1 MQRINKLNNLQDAQN
16 ELSRSTYA
24 MSMKIKTLIL
34 LVILFQASILFG
46 GESIQTIDQEFREE
60 VLNGIRQYRFYKYT
74 EYSSGFYTVS
84 SKTELDDNTSIRMVS
99 FIDSGNLRGKLE
111 FNYSYHQSINNL
123 YFDSVLTFIADEEE
137 IRLFDDTPDIYGNLF
152 SDSFF
157 SFNFWLTELRRGD
170 LRKISESKNLKLKID
185 ETILNLSLGQIKS
198 IQQYIKF
205 ILLTN
210 LTDADIEYLSSIVT
224 IEYVD
229 FNDPKYRLPLPT
241 TDKIIAPAPEPEPF
255 SLPTLEPALE
265 TDLKPLTIS
274 LLFDAIENNQ
284 IDYIKQAMVSKIDLK
299 GINDEGFTPLLWA
312 ALKSSNPEVISL
324 LIGNG
329 ADINKTDTLGRTPL
343 IISATY
349 NENVEILKR
358 LIESGADPNST
369 SIDKDSD
376 TALYGA
382 TIFNPN
388 LNII

>member
-1 MQRINKLNNLQDAQN
+1 
-16 ELSRSTYA
+16 

-60 VLNGIRQYRFYKYT
+60 LLKGIRQYRFYKYT

-84 SKTELDDNTSIRMVS
+84 SEIELDDNTSIRMVS

-157 SFNFWLTELRRGD
+157 SFHFLLTELSRGD

-198 IQQYIKF
+198 IQQYITF

-241 TDKIIAPAPEPEPF
+241 TDKIIAPAPEPVPF
-255 SLPTLEPALE
+255 SLPTLEPVPIAPPITKEPPTLI
-265 TDLKPLTIS
+265 TPGYKGNPVV
-274 LLFDAIENNQ
+274 IECDED
-284 IDYIKQAMVSKIDLK
+284 DY
-299 GINDEGFTPLLWA
+299 
-312 ALKSSNPEVISL
+312 
-324 LIGNG
+324 
-329 ADINKTDTLGRTPL
+329 
-343 IISATY
+343 
-349 NENVEILKR
+349 R
-358 LIESGADPNST
+358 L
-369 SIDKDSD
+369 
-376 TALYGA
+376 
-382 TIFNPN
+382 
-388 LNII
+388 